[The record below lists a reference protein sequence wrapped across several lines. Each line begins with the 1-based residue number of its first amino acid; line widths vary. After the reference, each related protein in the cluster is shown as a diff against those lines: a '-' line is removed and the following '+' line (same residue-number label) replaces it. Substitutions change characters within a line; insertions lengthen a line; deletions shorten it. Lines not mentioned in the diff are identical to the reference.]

1 MRAVALV
8 AMLAL
13 AGCASVPRAPLQ
25 ADWTARRTQLE
36 SLDAWRLTGRVAVIV
51 DDRGAS
57 ASIDWRQRGAASD
70 VAVSGP
76 LGVGA
81 LRAEFGGQQGLQ
93 IQDSR
98 GAHLEGPAAEELLAQ
113 KLGTE
118 VPLRSLRYWLLGIPA
133 PGQPVRLAE
142 EGGGFVQDGWSVG
155 IGALQADGPLQLPLR
170 LTLERDGVRLKV
182 AADHWEVPP

>member
-1 MRAVALV
+1 MRVVAAV

-13 AGCASVPRAPLQ
+13 AGCASVPPAPVQ
-25 ADWTARRTQLE
+25 ADWTARRAQLAG
-36 SLDAWRLTGRVAVIV
+36 LDDWRMTGRVAVIV

-81 LRAEFGGQQGLQ
+81 LRVELDGQQGLRME
-93 IQDSR
+93 DSR
-98 GAHLEGPAAEELLAQ
+98 GAHLEGQAARDLLAQ

-142 EGGGFVQDGWSVG
+142 ADGGFVQDGWSVG
-155 IGALQADGPLQLPLR
+155 IGALQADGALQLPVR